1 MNRHIS
7 PDVVKAQVQRLLYD
21 NPELKNDD
29 EALVMSLESE
39 TDAFTLAEILVTKI
53 GEKKAA
59 SSGLAAYISEL
70 RGRHD
75 DMDRQIESMRT
86 ALFKIM
92 EAAELKTLPLSISTV
107 AIRPG
112 PAKVIVTDMDRLPEV
127 CIRQPPPEP
136 NKNLIKE
143 MLKNGDQVPGAFLS
157 NGEDVLS
164 IRVR

>member
-1 MNRHIS
+1 MNRYIN

-53 GEKKAA
+53 GEKNALSA
-59 SSGLAAYISEL
+59 GLAAYISEL
-70 RGRHD
+70 RGRQD

-86 ALFKIM
+86 VLFKVM
-92 EAAELKTLPLSISTV
+92 ESAELRTLPLSMSTV
-107 AIRPG
+107 SIKKG
-112 PAKVIVTDMDRLPEV
+112 TSKVIVTDMAKLPES
-127 CIRQPPPEP
+127 CRRQPPQEP
-136 NKNLIKE
+136 NKVAIKE
-143 MLKNGDQVPGAFLS
+143 MIDGGQTVPGAFLS